1 MRIYAAADIH
11 GRKKRIRL
19 LSEKVRMLKPDVLV
33 LAGDI
38 TTYLVPQPDVEQF
51 KSLSVPTVFVR
62 GNWDM
67 KKTETLFG
75 NSALHLNTTFI
86 RGIPFTGVGGAV
98 SLPFYSRIA
107 LNERPILRYIES
119 QMTSDSVLVIHPP
132 PRGILDTIVAES
144 HAGCKSLYDL
154 IVRTQPGL
162 VICGHIHESPGSA
175 MIGRT
180 TVVNCSMG
188 KSGAGVLIEYEKGKT
203 PIAKLLES

>member
-19 LSEKVRMLKPDVLV
+19 VSEKVRMLRPDVLV

-38 TTYLVPQPDVEQF
+38 TTYLFPQPDVEKF

-67 KKTETLFG
+67 RKTNRLFG
-75 NSALHLNTTFI
+75 NSALHLNTTCI
-86 RGIPFTGVGGAV
+86 NGILFTGVGGAI
-98 SLPFYSRIA
+98 SIPFYSRVA

-119 QMTSDSVLVIHPP
+119 QMTRDSVLVVHPP
-132 PRGILDTIVAES
+132 PRGVLDAIVAGS

-154 IVRTQPGL
+154 IVRTQPGM
-162 VICGHIHESPGSA
+162 VICGHIHESPGSE

-188 KSGAGVLIEYEKGKT
+188 QSGAGAIIEYETGKT
-203 PIAKLLES
+203 PIVKIIES